1 MIIEF
6 IKSEN
11 SFLEEIKERLDKE
24 GIKSVVNTAESKICL
39 LTQPESTD
47 LIYTLIDS
55 RKIKDFYK
63 VKYPFKLASRQFK
76 SGNTVVKVNENYVGN
91 GKPVFIAGP
100 CAVESEQQLM
110 VTAEFLASLGVNF
123 LRGGAF
129 KPRTSPYSFQG
140 LGEEGLKILYKAKLA
155 TGLSI
160 VSEVVNVEDVE
171 VVAEYCDV
179 LQIGTR
185 NMYNYP
191 LLKKVAKTNKPILLK
206 RGFSATIDEWLL
218 AAEYILSEGNFNV
231 ILCERGIRANSKY
244 TRNLLDISAVP
255 IIKELSHLPIII
267 DPSHAV
273 GVTKYIPPVSKAALA
288 VGSDGLIIEVH
299 PNPEQALSDGQQSL
313 NFEQFKRLY
322 EQFSVEATNK
332 VV

>member
-1 MIIEF
+1 
-6 IKSEN
+6 
-11 SFLEEIKERLDKE
+11 
-24 GIKSVVNTAESKICL
+24 VV
-39 LTQPESTD
+39 D
-47 LIYTLIDS
+47 
-55 RKIKDFYK
+55 
-63 VKYPFKLASRQFK
+63 
-76 SGNTVVKVNENYVGN
+76 
-91 GKPVFIAGP
+91 
-100 CAVESEQQLM
+100 
-110 VTAEFLASLGVNF
+110 
-123 LRGGAF
+123 
-129 KPRTSPYSFQG
+129 
-140 LGEEGLKILYKAKLA
+140 
-155 TGLSI
+155 
-160 VSEVVNVEDVE
+160 VEDVE
-171 VVAEYCDV
+171 IVAEYCDI

-191 LLKKVAKTNKPILLK
+191 LLKKVAKTNKPVLLK

-273 GVTKYIPPVSKAALA
+273 GVTKYIPPVSRAALA

-313 NFEQFKRLY
+313 NFEQFKSLY
-322 EQFSVEATNK
+322 EQLTVETITK
-332 VV
+332 TYV